1 MTSPTDTNLLIEG
14 RGVTKVFKDF
24 WGRPKVVAVHDLDIA
39 VRAGTVLGLLGPNG
53 AGKTTLLKMVLGH
66 LYPSSGTLAV
76 FGRSPR
82 DVETKSRL
90 GYLPERTAFYRML
103 TAAEVLRLF
112 GDILG
117 LPRNETAHRTDQ
129 LLDMVG
135 LQGARDRRV
144 GGFSH
149 GMGRR
154 LGLAQ
159 ALLNDPDLLILDEPT
174 AGMDPIGCYEMKGLI
189 LTLARRG
196 KTVVM
201 SSHLLADVQDV
212 CDTIMIMYGG
222 TVRQTGP
229 VSDLL
234 ARKDELEI
242 LVPRVSPETL
252 AEARTVLAREAG
264 AENVRV
270 AAPTRSLEDYFLEV
284 MRAANVQKQETAGAR
299 MGGGVAAYLQQNV
312 DPKEILD
319 RLTRGRQT
327 QASPAAPPPV
337 DTASIE
343 ALTRPAAALPPSNP
357 TPRPEQKVDTDYL
370 KKLTKG

>member
-1 MTSPTDTNLLIEG
+1 MIDPTDNNLLIDG
-14 RGVTKVFKDF
+14 RNLTKVFKDF
-24 WGRPKVVAVHDLDIA
+24 WGRPTVIAVHDLDIT
-39 VRAGTVLGLLGPNG
+39 VRTGTIMGLLGPNG
-53 AGKTTLLKMVLGH
+53 AGKTTLLKMALGH
-66 LYPSSGTLAV
+66 LYPTSGTLAV

-90 GYLPERTAFYRML
+90 GYLPERTAFYRTL
-103 TAAEVLRLF
+103 TAEEVLRLF

-117 LPRNETAHRTDQ
+117 LPRDETARRTDQ

-174 AGMDPIGCYEMKGLI
+174 AGMDPIGCHEMKSLI

-222 TVRQTGP
+222 TVCQTGP
-229 VSDLL
+229 VSELL

-242 LVPRVSPETL
+242 RAPRVSPKAL
-252 AEARTVLAREAG
+252 AEAKAALAREAG
-264 AENVRV
+264 VDRV
-270 AAPTRSLEDYFLEV
+270 HVSTPTRSLEDYFLEV
-284 MRAANVQKQETAGAR
+284 MRTAHEQKQATAGAR
-299 MGGGVAAYLQQNV
+299 MGTGVAAYLQQDV
-312 DPKEILD
+312 DPKAVLEQ
-319 RLTRGRQT
+319 LTHSRQ
-327 QASPAAPPPV
+327 APELPDAPTV
-337 DTASIE
+337 DAASIE
-343 ALTRPAAALPPSNP
+343 KLTRAPERQPDK
-357 TPRPEQKVDTDYL
+357 PRTARSDEYVDTDYL
-370 KKLTKG
+370 NRLTKN

>member
-1 MTSPTDTNLLIEG
+1 MIDPTDNNLLIDG
-14 RGVTKVFKDF
+14 RNLTKVFKDF
-24 WGRPKVVAVHDLDIA
+24 WGRPTVIAVHDLDIT
-39 VRAGTVLGLLGPNG
+39 VRTGTIMGLLGPNG
-53 AGKTTLLKMVLGH
+53 AGKTTLLKMALGH
-66 LYPSSGTLAV
+66 LYPTSGTLAV

-90 GYLPERTAFYRML
+90 GYLPERTAFYRTL
-103 TAAEVLRLF
+103 TAEEVLRLF

-117 LPRNETAHRTDQ
+117 LPRDETARRTDQ

-174 AGMDPIGCYEMKGLI
+174 AGMDPIGCHEMKSLI

-222 TVRQTGP
+222 TVCQTGP
-229 VSDLL
+229 VSELL

-242 LVPRVSPETL
+242 RAPRVSPKAL
-252 AEARTVLAREAG
+252 AEAKAALAREAG
-264 AENVRV
+264 VDRV
-270 AAPTRSLEDYFLEV
+270 HVSTPTRSLEDYFLEV
-284 MRAANVQKQETAGAR
+284 MRTAHEQKQATAGAR
-299 MGGGVAAYLQQNV
+299 MGTGVAAYLQQDV
-312 DPKEILD
+312 DPKAVLEQ
-319 RLTRGRQT
+319 LTHSRQ
-327 QASPAAPPPV
+327 APELPDAPTV
-337 DTASIE
+337 DAASIE
-343 ALTRPAAALPPSNP
+343 KLTRAPERQPDKPP
-357 TPRPEQKVDTDYL
+357 TARPDENVDTDYL
-370 KKLTKG
+370 NRLTKN